1 MPIHTAIELN
11 NIAADVLD
19 CGTTVG
25 DARNICRASVL
36 HLRTS
41 ELTNQRTT
49 VSQVP
54 SAGQSFHGQDAIH
67 ADILQARMELEE
79 SRRMCAISFT
89 SMYSNQ
95 QMQTVSQPP
104 SSSSFQPTNPENV
117 AATTTTTTTTSILDL
132 QTLRSLYNRPIRI
145 HFDGDE
151 DSSSTIPST
160 TALVDEAEQISGI
173 ILYNFAL
180 SHQKLGIRDQDA
192 VHINKAS
199 ALYEMALKLLMPDVA
214 RQMRELNESEDT
226 DNEPALEN
234 HRQGPILE
242 NLTLLSAAA
251 CLYNSMQIST
261 LLDDDNTDL
270 VNLLDAL
277 HKICILKS
285 KKRASRRGDSP
296 ENIDIDAEEA
306 WNLFFF
312 SALNLPL
319 SGISRAA

>member
-49 VSQVP
+49 ASEVP
-54 SAGQSFHGQDAIH
+54 SAGQSFHGQDAVH
-67 ADILQARMELEE
+67 ADILRARLELEE
-79 SRRMCAISFT
+79 SRRMCASKLT
-89 SMYSNQ
+89 SVHSNQ
-95 QMQTVSQPP
+95 QMQVVSQPP
-104 SSSSFQPTNPENV
+104 SSSSFQ
-117 AATTTTTTTTSILDL
+117 TTSSLLDL

-173 ILYNFAL
+173 VLYNFAL

-192 VHINKAS
+192 VHMNKAS

-261 LLDDDNTDL
+261 LLDDDDADL
-270 VNLLDAL
+270 LNLLDAL

>member
-49 VSQVP
+49 ASEVP

-95 QMQTVSQPP
+95 QMQVVSQPP
-104 SSSSFQPTNPENV
+104 ASSFQPTNPENV
-117 AATTTTTTTTSILDL
+117 AATTTTTTSSILDL

-173 ILYNFAL
+173 VLYNFAL

-192 VHINKAS
+192 VHMNKAS

-214 RQMRELNESEDT
+214 RQMRELNEAEDA
-226 DNEPALEN
+226 DDEPTLKN

-261 LLDDDNTDL
+261 LLDDDDADL
-270 VNLLDAL
+270 LNLLDAL

-296 ENIDIDAEEA
+296 ENVDIDTEEA

>member
-1 MPIHTAIELN
+1 M
-11 NIAADVLD
+11 
-19 CGTTVG
+19 
-25 DARNICRASVL
+25 
-36 HLRTS
+36 
-41 ELTNQRTT
+41 
-49 VSQVP
+49 P
-54 SAGQSFHGQDAIH
+54 SAGQSFHGQDAVH
-67 ADILQARMELEE
+67 ADILRARLELEE
-79 SRRMCAISFT
+79 SRRMCASKLT
-89 SMYSNQ
+89 SVHSNQ
-95 QMQTVSQPP
+95 QMQVVSQPP
-104 SSSSFQPTNPENV
+104 ASSFQPTNLQDVP
-117 AATTTTTTTTSILDL
+117 AATSTTGDTPSILDL

-160 TALVDEAEQISGI
+160 TALVDEVEQISGI
-173 ILYNFAL
+173 VLYNFAL
-180 SHQKLGIRDQDA
+180 SNQKLGIRDQDT
-192 VHINKAS
+192 VHVNKAS

-226 DNEPALEN
+226 DNEPTLEN
-234 HRQGPILE
+234 HPQGPILE

-261 LLDDDNTDL
+261 LLDDDDADL

-285 KKRASRRGDSP
+285 KKRASRRGDGP
-296 ENIDIDAEEA
+296 ENVDIDTEEA

>member
-54 SAGQSFHGQDAIH
+54 SAGQSFHGQDAVH
-67 ADILQARMELEE
+67 ADILRARLELEE
-79 SRRMCAISFT
+79 SRRMCASKLT
-89 SMYSNQ
+89 RVHSNQ
-95 QMQTVSQPP
+95 QMQAVSQPP
-104 SSSSFQPTNPENV
+104 STSSFQ
-117 AATTTTTTTTSILDL
+117 TTSSILDL

-160 TALVDEAEQISGI
+160 TALIDEAEQISGI

-261 LLDDDNTDL
+261 LLDDDDTDL